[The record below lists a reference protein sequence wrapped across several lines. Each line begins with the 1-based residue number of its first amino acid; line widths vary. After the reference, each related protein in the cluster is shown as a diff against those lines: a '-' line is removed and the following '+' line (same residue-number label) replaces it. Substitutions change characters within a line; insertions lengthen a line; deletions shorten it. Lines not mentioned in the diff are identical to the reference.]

1 MLYVYGVFDLICIN
15 ITIKDN
21 EKTVRYGFMLTEPV
35 PYVLIKLYQVAIDHK
50 ELCEYDMMKVLD
62 HILSQIATYLSEGG
76 ELLSEEE
83 VLQDLRTL
91 GEDAAVPLTIRV
103 EALSLAEKVRTL
115 CIHINLRQ

>member
-1 MLYVYGVFDLICIN
+1 
-15 ITIKDN
+15 
-21 EKTVRYGFMLTEPV
+21 MLTEPV
-35 PYVLIKLYQVAIDHK
+35 SYVLMKLYQVAIDHK

-83 VLQDLRTL
+83 VLQDLRAL

-103 EALSLAEKVRTL
+103 EALSLAEKVGTYL
-115 CIHINLRQ
+115 LT

>member
-15 ITIKDN
+15 ITIKDI
-21 EKTVRYGFMLTEPV
+21 EKTLRYGFMLTEPV

-103 EALSLAEKVRTL
+103 EALSLAEKVGTL